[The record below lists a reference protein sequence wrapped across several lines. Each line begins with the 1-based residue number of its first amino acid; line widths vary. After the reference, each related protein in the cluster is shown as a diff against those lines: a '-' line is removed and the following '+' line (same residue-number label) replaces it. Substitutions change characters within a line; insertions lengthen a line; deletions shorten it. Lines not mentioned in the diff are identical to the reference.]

1 MDSMSWR
8 ESAMWQ
14 LHQSRH
20 ADEALVTEDRDL
32 GRVTAFGPVQQR
44 DDRGGREVPVP
55 ARLASDCAVD
65 RLATRYSLFAKS
77 AIEPCL
83 DPLGQRLQLL
93 GGVVGPHLLGTAS
106 RESRLRPGSGP
117 PAATRASAV
126 RPARQR
132 AMVQQKYGHLC
143 PGFAGAC
150 GMGALKVWHALRRQR
165 QPYAYHSAAKKWHAL
180 PSRTSR
186 CQTKCEYRMRSSKR
200 NTTAPSV

>member
-1 MDSMSWR
+1 MPTKLLLPKTAISD
-8 ESAMWQ
+8 ESPLSGRYSNVTIAVVGKYPCPRAW
-14 LHQSRH
+14 HPTVQS
-20 ADEALVTEDRDL
+20 T
-32 GRVTAFGPVQQR
+32 GSP
-44 DDRGGREVPVP
+44 
-55 ARLASDCAVD
+55 LAI
-65 RLATRYSLFAKS
+65 RYSLFAKS

-106 RESRLRPGSGP
+106 RESRLQPGSGP